1 VAGAG
6 QLRFEVCPPAVY
18 RFGAFEFA
26 PHTRELRKHG
36 IRIHLVS
43 QGCQVLALALERPG
57 ECVTRKEL
65 ENALW
70 PGEEW
75 GDLECRLNKA
85 VSRVRTALGDSSET
99 PRYLETLHGVGY
111 RFLLPVQKVEL
122 PPARLLQ
129 AAATDPAPPD
139 PTLLPEP
146 GAAPRSA
153 GRWWIWASA
162 IGVLLTGLA
171 VALVALYHRDPRTL
185 DPEPLT
191 GHAGIEANP
200 SFSPGGEELAFSWNG
215 PGEDNFDIYTLTLR
229 DGRLKRLTDTPARD
243 FSPAWSP
250 DGQQIAFLRQTAAAR
265 ADLMCMRA
273 SGGDAR
279 RLTQVASPVRPVPVI
294 DWTRDSK
301 SVIFADASDGLQSS
315 LFTISLSD
323 GRRRRISWPPAGT
336 RGDFSP
342 AVSRSGASMAFTRF
356 VDSESN
362 DIFLQPMSA
371 SPSPGDAPLRLT
383 DLRMRVER
391 LAWTLG
397 DREIVFAGRANQG
410 KTLLYRIRP
419 SARSQAAADLSDVRI
434 EGDEPAYSNRTLVY
448 VQRSQK
454 SSIWQIDV
462 DSGSG
467 QPVLQSAHRV
477 VASSGL
483 NEQADLSPD
492 GTSIIFASN
501 RLTRQSL
508 WLARADGSD
517 ARDLVSAA
525 KAPRWS
531 PDGRSIAFECRDGG
545 QSNICLSDL
554 DRFASGTTRKLTR
567 DAGDNTSPSW
577 SRDGRFVY
585 YRSTRSGSPQIWK
598 VPREGGNST
607 RITQNGGF
615 FAIESADGKDLYYTV
630 SGISSVL
637 RKQSLETGAVR
648 DVISNVITLPGFDV
662 TSSGIYYL
670 SSGGREGLYFYDFAL
685 RSGRRLISF
694 DKALQNGFAVS
705 RDSRRILFTQRETN
719 ESKLMVLRSL
729 P

>member
-1 VAGAG
+1 V
-6 QLRFEVCPPAVY
+6 VY

-26 PHTRELRKHG
+26 PRTRELRKHG

-43 QGCQVLALALERPG
+43 QGCQMLALALERRG

-70 PGEEW
+70 PGEAW
-75 GDLECRLNKA
+75 GDLECRLNKV

-111 RFLLPVQKVEL
+111 RFLLPVQKSEL
-122 PPARLLQ
+122 PLATSPRAV
-129 AAATDPAPPD
+129 AADLVPTDPS
-139 PTLLPEP
+139 LLPEARS
-146 GAAPRSA
+146 AARTA
-153 GRWWIWASA
+153 GRWWIWTSA
-162 IGVLLTGLA
+162 IGVLMTGLA
-171 VALVALYHRDPRTL
+171 AALIALYHREPRPL

-191 GHAGIEANP
+191 GHAGIEADP
-200 SFSPGGEELAFSWNG
+200 SFSPDGEELAFSWNG

-243 FSPAWSP
+243 FAPAWSP
-250 DGQQIAFLRQTAAAR
+250 DGRQIAFLRQTAPGR
-265 ADLMCMRA
+265 AELMCMRA
-273 SGGDAR
+273 SGEDAR
-279 RLTQVASPVRPVPVI
+279 RLTQVASPARPVPVV

-301 SVIFADASDGLQSS
+301 SIICADTSDGLQSS
-315 LFTISLSD
+315 MFMISVAD
-323 GRRRRISWPPAGT
+323 GKRRRISWPPAGT

-342 AVSRSGASMAFTRF
+342 AVSRSGDSVAFTRF

-362 DIFLQPMSA
+362 DIFLQSLSA
-371 SPSPGDAPLRLT
+371 SPPPGDGPLRLT

-391 LAWTLG
+391 LTWTSG
-397 DREIVFAGRANQG
+397 DHEIVFSGRANQG

-419 SARSQAAADLSDVRI
+419 SARSQAADLSDVRI
-434 EGDEPAYSNRTLVY
+434 EGDEPAYFNGRLVY
-448 VQRSQK
+448 VRRSQK

-462 DSGSG
+462 DSSAG
-467 QPVLQSAHRV
+467 QPALQPAHRL

-508 WLARADGSD
+508 WLARADGSEP
-517 ARDLVSAA
+517 RELVSAG

-531 PDGRSIAFECRDGG
+531 PDGQSIAFECRDGG
-545 QSNICLSDL
+545 QSNICLYDL
-554 DRFASGTTRKLTR
+554 NRIASGATRKLTQ
-567 DAGDNTSPSW
+567 DAGDNRSPSW

-585 YRSTRSGSPQIWK
+585 YRSTCSGSPQIWK
-598 VPREGGNST
+598 VPREGGSSV
-607 RITQNGGF
+607 RITHNGGF

-630 SGISSVL
+630 SASPSVL

-648 DVISNVITLPGFDV
+648 DMISNVITLPGFDV
-662 TSSGIYYL
+662 TASGIYYL
-670 SSGGREGLYFYDFAL
+670 SSSAAEGEGLYYYDFAVQ
-685 RSGRRLISF
+685 SGRCLTAFEKRIH
-694 DKALQNGFAVS
+694 NGFAVS
-705 RDSRRILFTQRETN
+705 RYRRHILFTQQEIN
-719 ESKLMVLRSL
+719 ESNLMVLRNL